1 MATTTNIGLT
11 KPDGEED
18 ISILDI
24 NGNSELI
31 DAAFGRNN
39 LFFSV
44 SNLNSLPHTITNT
57 AITAKHR
64 VVNCVLSNTLAQP
77 SDWSYSTS
85 AGSITI
91 SGPISGTPNVYLNL
105 AEVD

>member
-1 MATTTNIGLT
+1 MAATTNLALI
-11 KPDGEED
+11 KPDGD
-18 ISILDI
+18 DDASVLDI
-24 NGNSELI
+24 NSNMDTL
-31 DAAFGRNN
+31 DAAIGRNN

-44 SNLNSLPHTITNT
+44 SNLSSLPHTITNT
-57 AITAKHR
+57 AITTRHR

-91 SGPISGTPNVYLNL
+91 SGTISGTTNVYLNL
-105 AEVD
+105 AEVY